1 MKVWLTKYALSVG
14 MFQLDGNYTF
24 DGKYFNGKRVGVS
37 GSYFYNKNE
46 VFLSKD
52 DAEKDFYARRAKK
65 IASLE
70 KQITKLEK
78 AKPKFVE

>member
-14 MFQLDGNYTF
+14 IFQLDGNYAY
-24 DGKYFNGKRVGVS
+24 DGKYFTGNRDGVS
-37 GSYFYNKNE
+37 GSYFCKRSE
-46 VFLSKD
+46 VFVSKD

-65 IASLE
+65 ISSLE

-78 AKPKFVE
+78 AKAKFVE